1 MFTLILRSSVAF
13 QRRNIMFRAPAIT
26 CIIMHT
32 TTITLT
38 ISSILWWPA
47 EISSSPTLRLQ
58 LTRSLIKC
66 IIRGYITGGGINNI
80 SIICFISSAA
90 RLVVRHSWLA
100 PGGQGSWE
108 LPLVSLMWGILVW
121 SSNAGATRG
130 IKCGQDDTLW
140 VPGTLLIP
148 PEVTALSE

>member
-66 IIRGYITGGGINNI
+66 IIRGYITGGGINSI
-80 SIICFISSAA
+80 SITSFISSAA

-100 PGGQGSWE
+100 SRRSGWG
-108 LPLVSLMWGILVW
+108 LPLVSLMWGHFLVW

-148 PEVTALSE
+148 PEATALSE